1 MEEDGRYHMSSR
13 PYCVKWT
20 PDGALLAVGDDD
32 SRVHVLD
39 ASTRS
44 VQRVLND
51 SGAVDALPTLAICWR
66 PEVGPRAQR
75 HILLEGTC
83 AGVLSHWH
91 VPSGK
96 RMHSVRQP
104 GNAIHCLSYACDG
117 WAFATSG
124 KDACVRIHEEATKS
138 EVVVFKGGEE
148 RGSLVSSHVQQV
160 FCVRFHNSNP
170 QLLAS
175 GGWDKVVHLW
185 DVRTGK
191 SVSTFSG
198 PFMAGDCLDLH
209 ENDLLAGSNGREHQV
224 CLFDLRRP
232 GSAPATALT
241 IEPAP
246 GRRDDND
253 PYTVYACKFSR
264 DPQRKLIG
272 IGCGTAGSGNGVL
285 KVYDRA
291 ARQFVESIEL
301 KGRSVYSLDF
311 APPSL
316 PATSLAFTAGSKAGS
331 FVQVLEV
338 SPSQ

>member
-1 MEEDGRYHMSSR
+1 MRFQRSRSAGGRRSGRGHSATFCWRVHARVSSAIGTSRRARGCTACGNRGMPFTACPTHATAGRSQHRARTRAFGYTRRR
-13 PYCVKWT
+13 PSRRSSC
-20 PDGALLAVGDDD
+20 
-32 SRVHVLD
+32 SRV
-39 ASTRS
+39 AR
-44 VQRVLND
+44 
-51 SGAVDALPTLAICWR
+51 SGARSCPVTCSRFFACVSTTATHSCSPPAAGIKSC
-66 PEVGPRAQR
+66 
-75 HILLEGTC
+75 ISGTC
-83 AGVLSHWH
+83 ALANRSA
-91 VPSGK
+91 PS
-96 RMHSVRQP
+96 RAPS
-104 GNAIHCLSYACDG
+104 
-117 WAFATSG
+117 W
-124 KDACVRIHEEATKS
+124 
-138 EVVVFKGGEE
+138 
-148 RGSLVSSHVQQV
+148 
-160 FCVRFHNSNP
+160 
-170 QLLAS
+170 
-175 GGWDKVVHLW
+175 
-185 DVRTGK
+185 
-191 SVSTFSG
+191 
-198 PFMAGDCLDLH
+198 
-209 ENDLLAGSNGREHQV
+209 QV